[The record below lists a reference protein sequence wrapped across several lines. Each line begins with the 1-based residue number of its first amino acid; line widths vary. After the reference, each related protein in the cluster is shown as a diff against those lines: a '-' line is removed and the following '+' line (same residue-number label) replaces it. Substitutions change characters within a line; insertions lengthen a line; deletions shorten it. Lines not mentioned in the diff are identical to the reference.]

1 MKTFN
6 FWRTLV
12 CTVMAVAAF
21 TACSDD
27 DDEKGFSGEPSIT
40 VNGASSAAVATD
52 LDGGDTQAVEVVSA
66 GPWTLS
72 FDTAGADTWCTPSA
86 MSSKGGTTMLKFN
99 LGQTTAEREAT
110 VKLTAT
116 GQIAGYPITRTAT
129 ITIKQNQGGST
140 GTETNVAQVRALV
153 VAQNPTSEVDASAEI
168 KAVGNIVGIVT
179 CDPSNKNFNNASMIN
194 LQDNDLSA
202 KNSGIAVFVGGTNAQ
217 KCATGMKVSISLANA
232 KVQKFNGTLQLSL
245 SGADVETVETGIALT
260 APSVTPDEFPDYES
274 QLVSIAKVQ
283 TATEYEN
290 KTYAQEYNAIF
301 VTETG
306 EEFTVRTA
314 SSANATFGTTVI
326 SNLSGP
332 IVGIA
337 QVYQKDNSGA
347 KTVQLAP
354 RNANDVAG
362 LTETRFTI
370 QVDYTK
376 ATIAQITA
384 EGAYEVENASVVAK
398 SAKSLVIADA
408 SNAYM
413 PVYIGA
419 TTDFAINDKLTLKGQ
434 VKLNGDGPLQF
445 SSPEITKNGTQAY
458 TVGAAE
464 VFDAAK
470 VNAWMQSPVTKYV
483 EVEGVLTS
491 TDGKYYNLTI
501 AGISSDY
508 KGGSIDNPTDEQK
521 TVLNALIGKPV
532 VVKGFAISTYSK
544 WFTLMLGEVSASD
557 EPFISADASASFAA
571 AGETKEISYSAN
583 NLGSNSVF
591 AKISGTDAAQFEI
604 VGTPANGKVSVKA
617 LENTAEAAKNAVLTL
632 YIAASEGATAITSAT
647 VNLQQAG
654 VTSGAGYTLVDKV
667 SALAAGDYI
676 MTGFLESYSSG
687 STNLNWAP
695 YSYHAWVGK
704 VSGAEPATKNSD
716 LQTVNY
722 QYSNNQLIIDPDLS
736 DQDKAKGT
744 AATIT
749 LESVTG
755 QANTFYI
762 KVGGKYLKS
771 FTADTNR
778 RLGLADEATGAEWV
792 FTDFSKGGIVAS
804 NNGVYL
810 GTAGATYD
818 LLRSYKAASYESSL
832 RNGLYF
838 FKAN

>member
-40 VNGASSAAVATD
+40 VNGASSTAVATD
-52 LDGGDTQAVEVVSA
+52 LNGGDTQAVEVVST
-66 GPWTLS
+66 GPWTLT
-72 FDTAGADTWCTPSA
+72 FKTAGADTWCTPSA

-99 LGQTTAEREAT
+99 LGQTTAEREAI
-110 VKLTAT
+110 VELIAA

-129 ITIKQNQGGST
+129 ITVKQNKGGST

-153 VAQNPTSEVDASAEI
+153 AAQNPTSEVDASAEI

-179 CDPSNKNFNNASMIN
+179 CDPSNKNFGNASMIN

-245 SGADVETVETGIALT
+245 NGADVETIESGISLT
-260 APSVTPDEFPDYES
+260 APTVTPDEFPDYES
-274 QLVSIAKVQ
+274 QLVTIAKVQ
-283 TATEYEN
+283 TATEYDN

-326 SNLSGP
+326 SNMSGP

-362 LTETRFTI
+362 LTETRFEI
-370 QVDYTK
+370 HVDYTK

-413 PVYIGA
+413 PVYVGA
-419 TTDFAINDKLTLKGQ
+419 TTDYAINDKLTLKGQ

-445 SSPEITKNGTQAY
+445 SSPEIDKTGTEAH
-458 TVGAAE
+458 TVGAPE

-470 VNAWMQSPVTKYV
+470 VNAWMQNPVTKYV

-491 TDGKYYNLTI
+491 GSGYYNLTI
-501 AGISSDY
+501 AGISSEY
-508 KGGSIDNPTDEQK
+508 KGGSIDNPTDAQK
-521 TVLNALIGKPV
+521 TALDALVGQPI

-544 WFTLMLGEVSASD
+544 WFTLMLGEVTASSD
-557 EPFISADASASFAA
+557 PFISADATASFAA
-571 AGETKEISYSAN
+571 AGETKEISYTAD

-591 AKISGTDAAQFEI
+591 AKISGADVAQFSI
-604 VGTPANGKVSVKA
+604 TAAPTNGKVSVKA
-617 LENTAEAAKNAVLTL
+617 LENKTANAKSAILTL
-632 YIAASEGATAITSAT
+632 YIAASENGTVLSSAEVALT
-647 VNLQQAG
+647 QAPAG
-654 VTSGAGYTLVDKV
+654 VTNYTPVTVAPDDWSGTYVVGYPADATTCYILKDKYSGADAAKSTFTYDALTSPAFDGTNIAYDASYNTVTIAKIPDTSYYSIKYGDMYVGWATDTGNSCQFTKDAPSASTPDYQWTITIEEGLIHLTCTTKGATDKAARTFQFNSNKNQERFAIYASTQKYVMLYTL
-667 SALAAGDYI
+667 
-676 MTGFLESYSSG
+676 
-687 STNLNWAP
+687 
-695 YSYHAWVGK
+695 
-704 VSGAEPATKNSD
+704 
-716 LQTVNY
+716 Q
-722 QYSNNQLIIDPDLS
+722 
-736 DQDKAKGT
+736 
-744 AATIT
+744 
-749 LESVTG
+749 
-755 QANTFYI
+755 
-762 KVGGKYLKS
+762 
-771 FTADTNR
+771 
-778 RLGLADEATGAEWV
+778 
-792 FTDFSKGGIVAS
+792 
-804 NNGVYL
+804 
-810 GTAGATYD
+810 
-818 LLRSYKAASYESSL
+818 
-832 RNGLYF
+832 
-838 FKAN
+838 